1 MRRARCRTLRLLPG
15 DALRRDLPL
24 PELSEPE
31 VIRHFTHLS
40 QHNYSID
47 SGFYPLGS
55 CTMKYNPKINEE
67 AARLP
72 GFARVHPLQPE
83 ETAQGTL
90 EVMYEMQ
97 GILAEIAGMDAA
109 TSSPPPARTANCSA

>member
-1 MRRARCRTLRLLPG
+1 MPNSDEPLLFEISRPGRLGVELPICDVPEQPLDQLLPKS
-15 DALRRDLPL
+15 ALRFDLPL

-40 QHNYSID
+40 QRNYSVD

-67 AARLP
+67 IARLS
-72 GFARVHPLQPE
+72 GFARIHP
-83 ETAQGTL
+83 
-90 EVMYEMQ
+90 V
-97 GILAEIAGMDAA
+97 AA
-109 TSSPPPARTANCSA
+109 R